1 MKQHADPDFVLTT
14 EIKGAPV
21 KSEYGAKENT
31 CAPTGRE
38 GHMFECLSVCVCVR
52 VCWRVCL
59 CVCGVFVCVCVF
71 VSELTSMGHGACL
84 GAFQLQDYH
93 M

>member
-38 GHMFECLSVCVCVR
+38 GHVFECLSVC

-59 CVCGVFVCVCVF
+59 CVCGVLVCVCVF

-84 GAFQLQDYH
+84 GAFQLQEYH